1 MPRIIGEASYTDT
14 RTSTSP
20 PSSRK
25 THAVKAIKGETA
37 SDNVPNVK
45 GTAGAINL
53 YRLYRKEYWNAVSTY
68 DGNGDGVPDPSFTVA
83 IANSWKNR
91 KSY

>member
-1 MPRIIGEASYTDT
+1 MPRIPGTLKPYTIPT
-14 RTSTSP
+14 GNTP
-20 PSSRK
+20 AERK
-25 THAVKAIKGETA
+25 QNVVNAVKGRAA
-37 SDNVPNVK
+37 SDNTPNIK

-83 IANSWKNR
+83 IANSWKKR
-91 KSY
+91 KNY